1 MAGSVY
7 DVPVKD
13 ILKSIGCEETG
24 RNMFRSPFRDEKVAS
39 LHVNPVKNV
48 WYDHGL
54 GKGGN
59 NVELVMMIRNCSVN
73 EAIKFLNE
81 FGNITSIQPRS
92 ISRNTVKSNSEV
104 KSIKEIHSDY
114 LCRFLSDRHIPI
126 DLAQKYCKEVY
137 MHSRAKD
144 RDYLMIGFENN
155 NGCYALS
162 SPSGIKLSTGAGIT
176 TINNEGVRSVLPSTK
191 SVSVFE
197 GFFDFLSWQ
206 VLQNNKT
213 PSCDALVLNSVNN
226 LMKASE
232 YLKAHEQ
239 IIAFLD
245 NDPAGRK
252 CLEDITSMCQGAEIN
267 NMSSLYQNYKDL
279 NEFLQDQ
286 RGFAEEMDMGR

>member
-1 MAGSVY
+1 MARSVY
-7 DVPVKD
+7 EVPVRE
-13 ILKSIGCEETG
+13 ILTSIGCEEAG
-24 RNMFRSPFRDEKVAS
+24 RNMFRSPFREEKVAS
-39 LHVNPVKNV
+39 LHVNPDKNL
-48 WYDHGL
+48 WYDHGI

-59 NVELVMMIRNCSVN
+59 NVELVMMIRKCSVS
-73 EAIKFLNE
+73 EAIKYLNE
-81 FGNITSIQPRS
+81 LGNITSIEPRRT
-92 ISRNTVKSNSEV
+92 IMNNERPNSEI
-104 KSIKEIHSDY
+104 KSVKEIHSDY
-114 LCRFLSDRHIPI
+114 LCRYLSDRHIPL

-155 NGCYALS
+155 HGCYALS

-176 TINNEGVRSVLPSTK
+176 TINNEGIRSVVPSTK

-245 NDPAGRK
+245 NDSAGQK
-252 CLEDITSMCQGAEIN
+252 CLGDITSMCKGAEIN
-267 NMSSLYQNYKDL
+267 DMSSLYQNYKDL
-279 NEFLQDQ
+279 NQFLQDQ
-286 RGFAEEMDMGR
+286 RGFAEEMEMGR